1 MNGKDSRHS
10 LSILLPPASIT
21 HWPHRRFLFITKPN
35 PRSRLRLILQAFC
48 ILFLFIPTLL
58 FCEAFAQEI
67 IVNPSLAGE
76 QDIKLNALRAIFSM
90 RLRTWPDGTPVR
102 VFVLDDDQALHVK
115 FAKKRLDIYPHQ
127 LRYSWDRLVY
137 SGTGQAPTEVA
148 SEKEMLEKVAATP
161 GAIGYLPES
170 LINDKVHVLMIKT
183 P

>member
-1 MNGKDSRHS
+1 M
-10 LSILLPPASIT
+10 
-21 HWPHRRFLFITKPN
+21 
-35 PRSRLRLILQAFC
+35 
-48 ILFLFIPTLL
+48 FLFIPCLL

-67 IVNPSLAGE
+67 VVNPSLAGE

-102 VFVLDDDQALHVK
+102 VFVLDDDKDLHVK

-137 SGTGQAPTEVA
+137 SGTGQAPTKVS

-161 GAIGYLPES
+161 GAIGYLPEN
-170 LINDKVHVLMIKT
+170 LINDKVHVLSIKT